1 MPKLIHD
8 GLKKRCDCAKRAWA
22 KCGHGWHFNFHHN
35 GREYRLALDKVA
47 RDRHAERPT
56 SKTDAAKWRDV
67 LRTEIRAG
75 TFDAPAEPATPE
87 TRLTFGDVVTEYR
100 TRYVNVPTR
109 RDSAAALFEVHLK
122 MLERAI
128 VPAAHGATV
137 ALKDKAIG
145 EITKADIEHIRATRR
160 AELAGAAEARDGKA
174 NDPALRTVRRPGCKA
189 GETGINRL
197 LARLRHVFS
206 WAIAEGY
213 VTETPFK
220 RGGTTVIKLE
230 HKAET
235 PRQRR
240 LEPGEEGRLIEHASP
255 LLQAVII
262 AALATGCRVGE
273 LLSLQWQQ
281 VRANAKGEAVELV
294 LPAGRTKTNKG
305 RVIPVSSRLR
315 AVLALRRNGP
325 DDEPLS
331 GTAHVFGNAV
341 GEPVTSLRAAWT
353 DACTAAGI
361 TDLHLHDLRRE
372 FACRLLESAAD
383 LHDVRDFLGH
393 ANITTTSTYLASTTT
408 RLAEALKRMEA
419 EPAPDDEPDETETS
433 PDSHSIRT
441 NEAED
446 GNGRTS
452 RPAVT
457 H

>member
-1 MPKLIHD
+1 
-8 GLKKRCDCAKRAWA
+8 
-22 KCGHGWHFNFHHN
+22 
-35 GREYRLALDKVA
+35 
-47 RDRHAERPT
+47 
-56 SKTDAAKWRDV
+56 
-67 LRTEIRAG
+67 
-75 TFDAPAEPATPE
+75 
-87 TRLTFGDVVTEYR
+87 
-100 TRYVNVPTR
+100 
-109 RDSAAALFEVHLK
+109 
-122 MLERAI
+122 
-128 VPAAHGATV
+128 V

-160 AELAGAAEARDGKA
+160 AELAGADEARDGKA

-372 FACRLLESAAD
+372 FACRLLESKAS

-393 ANITTTSTYLASTTT
+393 ANITTTSTYLASTPT
-408 RLAEALKRMEA
+408 RLAKALSRLDEWHDEPGEEHEEA
-419 EPAPDDEPDETETS
+419 ENPDPH
-433 PDSHSIRT
+433 PR
-441 NEAED
+441 EA
-446 GNGRTS
+446 TT
-452 RPAVT
+452 T